1 MLTQPKAIG
10 GLGFRDLCKCN
21 EAMLTK
27 QVWILLYNT
36 DSLFYRIFFFFFLIR
51 FYRIFK
57 AKYSM
62 QNCLRVIYA
71 WKSILKASRLLH
83 WVQSGGWGM
92 GL

>member
-1 MLTQPKAIG
+1 MLIQPKAIG
-10 GLGFRDLCKCN
+10 GLGFRDLCKFN
-21 EAMLTK
+21 EAILAK
-27 QVWILLYNT
+27 QVWRLLYNM
-36 DSLFYRIFFFFFLIR
+36 DSSFYRVFR
-51 FYRIFK
+51 
-57 AKYSM
+57 AKYLM

>member
-1 MLTQPKAIG
+1 MLIQPKAIG
-10 GLGFRDLCKCN
+10 GLGFCDLRKFN
-21 EAMLTK
+21 EAILAK
-27 QVWILLYNT
+27 QVWRLLYNM
-36 DSLFYRIFFFFFLIR
+36 DSLFYRV
-51 FYRIFK
+51 FK
-57 AKYSM
+57 AKYLM